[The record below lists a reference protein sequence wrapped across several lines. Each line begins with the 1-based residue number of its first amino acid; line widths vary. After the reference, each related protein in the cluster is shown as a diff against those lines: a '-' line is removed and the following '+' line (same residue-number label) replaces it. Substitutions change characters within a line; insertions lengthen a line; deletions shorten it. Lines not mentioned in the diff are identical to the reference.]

1 MMEDYMKGNII
12 VIPYT
17 KLIKANRKHIIIA
30 LDDEETKKLLVD
42 LVDSLN
48 RKDKTVELP
57 EWYAR
62 KETLI

>member
-17 KLIKANRKHIIIA
+17 KLIKANRKYIIIA
-30 LDDEETKKLLVD
+30 LDDEKSKKLLAY
-42 LVDSLN
+42 LVDSLD

-57 EWYAR
+57 EWYAI
-62 KETLI
+62 KEALI